1 MKIWLVFFS
10 VLSTVTSTEAAV
22 LAVAA
27 GRHTCALLSGGAIK
41 CWGKNNFGQLG
52 DGTTTSN
59 SSTPVDVS
67 GITTATSIGVG
78 GFHTCALLSD
88 GEIKCWGHNN
98 FGQLGDGTTTGSIT
112 PVDVSGITTATSLA
126 LGESHSCA
134 LLSGGAIKCWGIH
147 DSGQLGD
154 GTTTGNSA
162 TPVDVSGITTATS
175 IALGTER
182 SCALLS
188 GGAIKCWGERGLVGS
203 TPVDVSGITTATS
216 IALGSTNSHSCALLS
231 GGAIKCWGYNDSSQL
246 GDGTTTDSATPVDV
260 SGITTATSIA
270 LGYGHSCALL
280 SGGTIKCWGFNK
292 RGQLGDG
299 TTTDSATPV
308 DVIGFYA
315 PPPSSPAN
323 TTELVLD
330 DAAGL
335 TGILMALLATTFN
348 MLFSL

>member
-175 IALGTER
+175 IALG
-182 SCALLS
+182 
-188 GGAIKCWGERGLVGS
+188 
-203 TPVDVSGITTATS
+203 
-216 IALGSTNSHSCALLS
+216 
-231 GGAIKCWGYNDSSQL
+231 
-246 GDGTTTDSATPVDV
+246 
-260 SGITTATSIA
+260 
-270 LGYGHSCALL
+270 YGHSCALL

>member
-112 PVDVSGITTATSLA
+112 PVDVSGITTATS
-126 LGESHSCA
+126 
-134 LLSGGAIKCWGIH
+134 
-147 DSGQLGD
+147 
-154 GTTTGNSA
+154 
-162 TPVDVSGITTATS
+162 

-231 GGAIKCWGYNDSSQL
+231 GGAIKCWGFNSFGQL
-246 GDGTTTDSATPVDV
+246 GDRTTTDSATPVDV

-270 LGYGHSCALL
+270 LGIWHSCALL